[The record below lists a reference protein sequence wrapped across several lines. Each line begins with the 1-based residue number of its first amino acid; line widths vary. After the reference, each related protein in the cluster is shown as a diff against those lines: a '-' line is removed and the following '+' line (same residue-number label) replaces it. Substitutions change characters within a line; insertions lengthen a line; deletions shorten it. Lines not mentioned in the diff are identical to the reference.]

1 MTHAPRITDESV
13 LTRWMGLEIAKMNEG
28 VVTQRK
34 SLAVLLAEKDPLSVT
49 KKGEAYHFDPSV
61 IATLGKALPEDLQR
75 RLRLP
80 ILFYASP
87 DVPDSC
93 MCPDETALA
102 ALQAAGRGEHP
113 AYLRGRPVLD
123 LAPDCLR
130 HHEEVSHG
138 GADRYGGMR
147 WVCDSHS
154 PYPVRHFIYVS
165 VSGTGDSVLA
175 SHKSILSICPG
186 PDWFLDEFNSHP
198 ASWKSPPLPPPAPGA
213 RALPGPSSVPAG
225 PCGPVSGQ

>member
-1 MTHAPRITDESV
+1 MTHAPRITDEAV

-49 KKGEAYHFDPSV
+49 RKGDAYHFDPSV

-80 ILFYASP
+80 ILFYASS

-102 ALQAAGRGEHP
+102 VLQ
-113 AYLRGRPVLD
+113 VLG
-123 LAPDCLR
+123 
-130 HHEEVSHG
+130 EVSTLRTSEG
-138 GADRYGGMR
+138 GRFWISRPIAYAIMKKYSTAVQIVMGG
-147 WVCDSHS
+147 
-154 PYPVRHFIYVS
+154 
-165 VSGTGDSVLA
+165 
-175 SHKSILSICPG
+175 
-186 PDWFLDEFNSHP
+186 
-198 ASWKSPPLPPPAPGA
+198 
-213 RALPGPSSVPAG
+213 
-225 PCGPVSGQ
+225 